1 MSPKHLGW
9 AALAVAGLTLYSWH
23 WLDEREAARAE
34 EAQARA
40 KAEAAQRNAGLN
52 TGLADLFR
60 PVPASGVPA
69 QDAVSPGQQVWLA
82 AGQGGP
88 GGSVPG
94 MPPPDI
100 QPETPQQRAEAE
112 ALRKLGYH
120 IDQRYYLM
128 GLAELRQAAAGG
140 DTQALT
146 HLAERYLFAL
156 DGKPQDPEH
165 EPGYPYREAAREA
178 LRQAYVRGN
187 LHAAAII
194 SESYLLE
201 KRPLDAAAW
210 NLVARRSG
218 DTLSADWFLGTKDYQ
233 QLNESQRAEANRMA
247 QSLWTELEARRQA
260 KG

>member
-1 MSPKHLGW
+1 MSPKHLGL
-9 AALAVAGLTLYSWH
+9 AALVAIGLTLASWY

-60 PVPASGVPA
+60 PLPASGA
-69 QDAVSPGQQVWLA
+69 QAQGAGSNGQQVWLA
-82 AGQGGP
+82 AGQD
-88 GGSVPG
+88 GSQSPVPG

-120 IDQRYYLM
+120 IDQRYYQM
-128 GLAELRQAAAGG
+128 SLADLRQAANGG
-140 DTQALT
+140 DRQALT

-210 NLVARRSG
+210 NLVARRAG
-218 DTLSADWFLGTKDYQ
+218 DTLSADWFVGTKDYQ
-233 QLNESQRAEANRMA
+233 QLNESQRSEANRMA
-247 QSLWTELEARRQA
+247 ESLWADLEARRQA

>member
-1 MSPKHLGW
+1 MSPKQLCVLAF
-9 AALAVAGLTLYSWH
+9 AAVGLTLASWH

-34 EAQARA
+34 AAQARA
-40 KAEAAQRNAGLN
+40 KAEAAQRDAGLN

-60 PVPASGVPA
+60 PLPASGA
-69 QDAVSPGQQVWLA
+69 QGGGAQASGQQVWLA

-88 GGSVPG
+88 AGNASGTPA
-94 MPPPDI
+94 PDI
-100 QPETPQQRAEAE
+100 QPDSPQQRAEAE

-233 QLNESQRAEANRMA
+233 QLNESQRAEAGRMA
-247 QSLWTELEARRQA
+247 QSLWAELEAKRQT

>member
-1 MSPKHLGW
+1 MSPKHLSLLAC
-9 AALAVAGLTLYSWH
+9 AAVGLTLASWH

-34 EAQARA
+34 AAQARA
-40 KAEAAQRNAGLN
+40 KAQAAQRDAGLS

-60 PVPASGVPA
+60 PMPASGA
-69 QDAVSPGQQVWLA
+69 QAAGTDSSGQQVWLA
-82 AGQGGP
+82 AGQGGTP
-88 GGSVPG
+88 GALPG

-128 GLAELRQAAAGG
+128 GLAELRQAASGG
-140 DTQALT
+140 DIQALT

-156 DGKPQDPEH
+156 DGKPQEPEH

-210 NLVARRSG
+210 NLVARRAG

-233 QLNESQRAEANRMA
+233 QLNEAQRSEAGRMA
-247 QSLWTELEARRQA
+247 ESLWAELEARRQA

>member
-9 AALAVAGLTLYSWH
+9 AALVITGLTFASWY

-34 EAQARA
+34 AAQARA
-40 KAEAAQRNAGLN
+40 RAEAAQRNAGLN

-60 PVPASGVPA
+60 PLPAS
-69 QDAVSPGQQVWLA
+69 DAASPGTSAAGQQAWLA
-82 AGQGGP
+82 AGQGSTTGQAGLP
-88 GGSVPG
+88 A
-94 MPPPDI
+94 PDL
-100 QPETPQQRAEAE
+100 QPETPQQQAEAE
-112 ALRKLGYH
+112 ALRQLGYH
-120 IDQRYYLM
+120 IDQRYYQM
-128 GLAELRQAAAGG
+128 TLATLRQAANAG
-140 DTQALT
+140 DRQALT

-156 DGKPQDPEH
+156 DGKPQDPDF

-187 LHAAAII
+187 LHAASII

-210 NLVARRSG
+210 NLVARRAG
-218 DTLSADWFLGTKDYQ
+218 DTLSADWLLKTKDYQ
-233 QLNESQRAEANRMA
+233 QLNDAQRTEATRMA
-247 QSLWTELEARRQA
+247 DNLWADLEARRQN

>member
-1 MSPKHLGW
+1 MSPKHLGL
-9 AALAVAGLTLYSWH
+9 AALVVTGLTFLSWH
-23 WLDEREAARAE
+23 WLDEREVSRAE

-60 PVPASGVPA
+60 PLPASAPQAAGA
-69 QDAVSPGQQVWLA
+69 DASGQQVWMA
-82 AGQGGP
+82 AGQGGTA
-88 GGSVPG
+88 GSVPG

-112 ALRKLGYH
+112 ALRQLGYH
-120 IDQRYYLM
+120 IDQRYYQM
-128 GLAELRQAAAGG
+128 TLATLRQAAESG
-140 DTQALT
+140 DRQALT

-156 DGKPQDPEH
+156 DGKPQDPDFEA
-165 EPGYPYREAAREA
+165 GYPYREAAREA

-187 LHAAAII
+187 LHAASII

-218 DTLSADWFLGTKDYQ
+218 DTLSADWLLKTKDYQ
-233 QLNESQRAEANRMA
+233 QLNDAQRSEATRMA
-247 QSLWTELEARRQA
+247 DSLWADLEARRQN